1 MGKMIAPV
9 SVSMYGPINIYCLGS
24 TNVGPIA
31 TLLLFSILSLQCT
44 LVKPPIAAKE
54 NTVLSICRFHKS
66 AVWVFAVSLNFL
78 CSMLFIIQ
86 LDSANLGLTS
96 EAQSSENWL
105 AA

>member
-9 SVSMYGPINIYCLGS
+9 SVSMYGPISIYCLGS
-24 TNVGPIA
+24 TNVGRVA
-31 TLLLFSILSLQCT
+31 FFKILSLKRT
-44 LVKPPIAAKE
+44 LVKPRIAAKE
-54 NTVLSICRFHKS
+54 NTVLSICRFHKL